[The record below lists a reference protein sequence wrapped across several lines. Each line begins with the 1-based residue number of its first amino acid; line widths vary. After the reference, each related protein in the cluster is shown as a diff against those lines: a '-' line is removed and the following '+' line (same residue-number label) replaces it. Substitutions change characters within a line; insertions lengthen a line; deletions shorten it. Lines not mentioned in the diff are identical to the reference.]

1 MPKDKQVRT
10 QSRRA
15 ASKEALKQMHLL
27 LGDEKHYEIS
37 SDDDDVIEVEVQP
50 PKKKYKL
57 SHRKSSDGNDRDVIV
72 LKTVDEAPFELEVVV
87 EELAPCQ
94 LSRNEQLQKETKE
107 VDAKIEQ
114 LLSTP
119 NTEVVYNG
127 LFTTAVEVTE
137 QIQNIITNATAAP
150 APQYTLPGQT
160 NALPP
165 PASNVPQQPVPGQS
179 IVLQQQSP
187 GNANIPQSYQ
197 LVMDPRLG
205 VIVGTVSTA
214 NASANTPPLQLYQP
228 KVTMAATASPA
239 TSNEQPPTMKTRRG
253 TILRQVPNAPLP
265 PLHKTTLVQQ
275 KAPPPPVNKPNKGL
289 QVKQNLLQKNVQ
301 QKAAPKPAPTP
312 PKPAVATPKA
322 ILPMKGRPPNPP
334 PVPTAPFR
342 PTESNVEGGLS
353 MGKPSK
359 SIDLTG
365 DDGRAL
371 PDSREVSFN
380 KLQGRTYPS
389 LVVVARPHL
398 RVKDLAA
405 DRGKLDV
412 KVKSV
417 LMYPPTKF
425 TEWLIQQGL
434 VRSDQ
439 KCSIHTA
446 NPLKL
451 GMYSDASKFP
461 YSGGYVWISEC
472 CPQRFVSVF
481 SGSLFE
487 GSQHPP
493 MAILKLLYHWCCQTI
508 VQNVTQW
515 VKVDNLYVKGMY
527 TWLRSVCTVALHTHI
542 KQLGGPGVKVQVG
555 VISLGTTSQDGNKR
569 EVKVEVLGILETT
582 TRHIRLRAVEPL
594 ADGERN
600 YKKRF
605 TKILEPVFNW
615 VHPSSIIVT
624 DLTVDK
630 TTLHQMGFLHVSQST
645 STDYANS
652 NRTIMEYLRR
662 IVPRMFQNTL
672 SLLSRQIIQ
681 QFLDELVWRE
691 WYGTTVLQCFDN
703 MVQHLSEQTRHDSG
717 QSLVVRLNKVS
728 ANPFKNWSIPIIG
741 ASTAPATPK
750 TAEPPAPKRYSRQR
764 KPTTPQPQPP
774 QVVQDVVRP
783 VKSTSP
789 DVPEQLVPLE
799 NYYYGTITPPQE
811 NRTKVTISIKC
822 PFCKLTFNTNITLM
836 NHLFKHAHNVSND
849 VQLCKY
855 CLTIVPTANDLL
867 KHISS
872 SHPDETKFDN
882 GFVCLICECHFRN
895 PFILGKHMSKE
906 HCPSELPYLCGTCN
920 FRCSNHKLA
929 VDHFYQQHDYGTT
942 IQCPFCLK
950 STTIYSGGR
959 NISQNMNYFIQH
971 LQKHQ
976 KKQLAKRCG
985 KCTLWFIQKE
995 FLKDHQTKMHVS
1007 QRGKNGLVP
1016 CFAPRNGV
1024 MVPKSKM
1031 DKCPDDAIVINF
1043 STLFFNVGKNLN
1055 CKECDKPLSTPKHF
1069 ASFESCQNT
1078 NCQYS
1083 TCCSNAM
1090 QEHAVKCKSVHA
1102 DIPAEKLPF
1111 EMFCI
1116 CGYRDIYGNQMAKHL
1131 AICERKS
1138 AYPSRQAAK
1147 GATVTQCMLDVL
1159 GLVRKPEEAKEVTK
1173 EPKEAKEEQ
1182 PKQTTEPK
1190 EVKDI
1195 KRPEGGNS
1203 VQPIILKHRGR
1214 PRKYPGIAKPPDKEP
1229 EKAVIEV
1236 KEDAVKNEGSV
1247 VQINISDVRG
1257 GVEAESTEVKDGEG
1271 ARDKVTEEVD
1281 LTENDSN
1288 EEAKKSEQEES
1299 TTEKKEENEDTDKST
1314 KEDADKVEDEAR
1326 NEKSDAIKDQNEE
1339 PTTVE
1344 EQEKVEEQDKG
1355 KEAEQIDDEGNEASE
1370 ETEKEVVDEEQNN
1383 EATSKVQDEVS
1394 NEEQEET
1401 GTNDNE
1407 EPENEVPTKEQ
1418 KNDVPD
1424 EEEVK
1429 ENQEN
1434 EAPSEEQENE
1444 VTNEEEPENEERN
1457 TTPDNEVTE
1466 NEDTTEGQDS
1476 EDTRDDAVG
1485 SEEKDVTEDEE
1496 PQANEV
1502 VSSSENTNDTNE
1514 HSTERGEDSERMEV
1528 DSSSTTE
1535 TIDKVAIENNEESE
1549 KNVNIC
1555 PMDTD

>member
-1 MPKDKQVRT
+1 MPKENKQQSRT

-27 LGDEKHYEIS
+27 LGDERKLEIS
-37 SDDDDVIEVEVQP
+37 SGDDDDVIEVEVQP

-72 LKTVDEAPFELEVVV
+72 LKTVEESPFDLEVVV
-87 EELAPCQ
+87 EDLSPCQ
-94 LSRNEQLQKETKE
+94 KSHRDLLKKEHQE
-107 VDAKIEQ
+107 VDTKIGQ

-127 LFTTAVEVTE
+127 VFTTAVEITE
-137 QIQNIITNATAAP
+137 QIQSILGAATATSSQFTIANQ
-150 APQYTLPGQT
+150 A
-160 NALPP
+160 NAL
-165 PASNVPQQPVPGQS
+165 ATTAAMPQAVPGQS
-179 IVLQQQSP
+179 IVLQQQPAP
-187 GNANIPQSYQ
+187 GNNALPQSYQ

-205 VIVGTVSTA
+205 VIVGAVSTPT
-214 NASANTPPLQLYQP
+214 ASSNTPPLQLYQP
-228 KVTMAATASPA
+228 KVTIASTAPV
-239 TSNEQPPTMKTRRG
+239 SNTPEQPMKTRRG
-253 TILRQVPNAPLP
+253 TILRQVPSSAIP
-265 PLHKTTLVQQ
+265 PLHKATLIQQ
-275 KAPPPPVNKPNKGL
+275 KSSVAAAKGTVQNKPLQVKPLLTKAVNKPVGTIPKTITAP
-289 QVKQNLLQKNVQ
+289 QK
-301 QKAAPKPAPTP
+301 P
-312 PKPAVATPKA
+312 
-322 ILPMKGRPPNPP
+322 IMPMKGRP
-334 PVPTAPFR
+334 TSSAAHGTFR
-342 PTESNVEGGLS
+342 PTESSVEGGLS
-353 MGKPSK
+353 MGGKPSK

-434 VRSDQ
+434 VRSEQ
-439 KCSIHTA
+439 KCSIHAA
-446 NPLKL
+446 NALKL

-630 TTLHQMGFLHVSQST
+630 ATLHQMGFLHVTQTT
-645 STDYANS
+645 STDYGQS

-703 MVQHLSEQTRHDSG
+703 MVQHLSEQTRFDSG
-717 QSLVVRLNKVS
+717 QSLIVRLNKVIL
-728 ANPFKNWSIPIIG
+728 NPFKNWGISVPG
-741 ASTAPATPK
+741 GAPAKITDQPM
-750 TAEPPAPKRYSRQR
+750 PKRYSRQR
-764 KPTTPQPQPP
+764 KPTTPQPLVP
-774 QVVQDVVRP
+774 VIQDVMRP
-783 VKSTSP
+783 SKSTSP
-789 DVPEQLVPLE
+789 DLPEQMVPLE
-799 NYYYGTITPPQE
+799 NYYYGTINPPYG
-811 NRTKVTISIKC
+811 NSKNKITINIKC
-822 PFCKLTFNTNITLM
+822 PFCKYTFNTNITLM

-855 CLTIVPTANDLL
+855 CLTIVPSGNDLL
-867 KHISS
+867 KHIGSA
-872 SHPDETKFDN
+872 HPDETKFDN
-882 GFVCLICECHFRN
+882 GFVCLICEAHFRN

-906 HCPSELPYLCGTCN
+906 HCPSELPYMCGTCT
-920 FRCSNHKLA
+920 FRCSNHKMA
-929 VDHFYQQHDYGTT
+929 VDHFYQHHDQGTT

-976 KKQLAKRCG
+976 KKHLAKRCG
-985 KCTLWFIQKE
+985 RCTLWFIQKE
-995 FLKDHQTKMHVS
+995 FLKDHQTKMHIS
-1007 QRGKNGLVP
+1007 QRGKHGLVP

-1024 MVPKSKM
+1024 MVPKSRM
-1031 DKCPDDAIVINF
+1031 DKCPDDAKVINF
-1043 STLFFNVGKNLN
+1043 SALHFNVGKILN

-1069 ASFESCQNT
+1069 ASFECCQNP
-1078 NCQYS
+1078 NCQYA
-1083 TCCSNAM
+1083 TCCSASM
-1090 QEHAVKCKSVHA
+1090 QEHVVKCKFLNSKL
-1102 DIPAEKLPF
+1102 PAEKLPY
-1111 EMFCI
+1111 ELFCI
-1116 CGYRDIYGNQMAKHL
+1116 CGYSDIYGNLMAKHL

-1138 AYPSRQAAK
+1138 AYPSREAAK
-1147 GATVTQCMLDVL
+1147 DATVTHSMLDVL
-1159 GLVRKPEEAKEVTK
+1159 GLVRKPDEATSSK
-1173 EPKEAKEEQ
+1173 EPA
-1182 PKQTTEPK
+1182 
-1190 EVKDI
+1190 
-1195 KRPEGGNS
+1195 KRPEGQPL
-1203 VQPIILKHRGR
+1203 QPIILKQRGR
-1214 PRKYPGIAKPPDKEP
+1214 PRKVVVDANKIATPAK
-1229 EKAVIEV
+1229 EV
-1236 KEDAVKNEGSV
+1236 KVSKENDVGEVKL
-1247 VQINISDVRG
+1247 NISDVRG
-1257 GVEAESTEVKDGEG
+1257 GVDCNEVKEG
-1271 ARDKVTEEVD
+1271 KSDDDKQVPQEVD
-1281 LTENDSN
+1281 LTENDSSQESCHIVEEKERKDDDDAEQTKQDN
-1288 EEAKKSEQEES
+1288 EVKEDEGKAESEVVSEEKDDVSGEHKEDSVTDEQNEDVNGKHKEDSVTDEQNEDVSGKHKEDSVTDEQNEDVNGKHKEDSVTDEQNEDQQPQVDGVCQEE
-1299 TTEKKEENEDTDKST
+1299 
-1314 KEDADKVEDEAR
+1314 
-1326 NEKSDAIKDQNEE
+1326 EKSGEQVEIGDGEERGEQSSDA
-1339 PTTVE
+1339 
-1344 EQEKVEEQDKG
+1344 
-1355 KEAEQIDDEGNEASE
+1355 
-1370 ETEKEVVDEEQNN
+1370 QNN
-1383 EATSKVQDEVS
+1383 ETVS
-1394 NEEQEET
+1394 
-1401 GTNDNE
+1401 
-1407 EPENEVPTKEQ
+1407 
-1418 KNDVPD
+1418 
-1424 EEEVK
+1424 
-1429 ENQEN
+1429 
-1434 EAPSEEQENE
+1434 
-1444 VTNEEEPENEERN
+1444 ERKA
-1457 TTPDNEVTE
+1457 E
-1466 NEDTTEGQDS
+1466 EDTTEQLPES
-1476 EDTRDDAVG
+1476 VE
-1485 SEEKDVTEDEE
+1485 
-1496 PQANEV
+1496 NE
-1502 VSSSENTNDTNE
+1502 S
-1514 HSTERGEDSERMEV
+1514 MEV
-1528 DSSSTTE
+1528 DSCDKQDT
-1535 TIDKVAIENNEESE
+1535 TIDEIRENVAIEENTKGEVE
-1549 KNVNIC
+1549 NVNNKDTC